1 MVSNVAPANNVT
13 ERSQVY
19 FNFALPSRE
28 IRFCTEKLTSFVGV
42 WTPEPDLREF
52 WEYHKH

>member
-42 WTPEPDLREF
+42 LRPEPDLHEF
-52 WEYHKH
+52 WV